1 MQSIHTERLG
11 PPASGTYKGEVRE
24 GAELL
29 SVTVRDGQMV
39 LAFLQDTTE
48 HPDTKTVAIFRE
60 GEDMGRHTYLPL
72 GNFTHKGE
80 TYYAFEQI

>member
-1 MQSIHTERLG
+1 MQSIHTETLG

-29 SVTVRDGQMV
+29 SVSVRDGQMV
-39 LAFLQDTTE
+39 LAFLQDTGE

-60 GEDMGRHTYLPL
+60 GEDMGRHTYLPI
-72 GNFTHKGE
+72 GNFTHEGE
-80 TYYAFEQI
+80 AYYAIEQI

>member
-1 MQSIHTERLG
+1 MQSIFTETLG

-24 GAELL
+24 GAKLL
-29 SVTVRDGQMV
+29 SVTVQDGQMV

-60 GEDMGRHTYLPL
+60 GEDMRRHTYLPISS
-72 GNFTHKGE
+72 FTHGGA